1 LKTKTMPDN
10 SIIVYDYDLTGN
22 LTVLTNPRTISHG
35 FDYTGVNLRRTMT
48 MPLSGNYQYTYDK
61 ERNLKSILSPSG
73 KQITNTYT
81 SGLLSFTTTP
91 EGVTGYTY
99 TCGSNLQEAT
109 RGTEKIAH
117 TYDGSLLLTDT
128 RTGLINQAIGFTY
141 NNDFMLSSLIYAG
154 ASQPFNYDNDGVLT
168 GAGSFTITRN
178 TQNGLPLSVTDG
190 TLVQTRTFSG
200 YGELDGIGYSAG
212 STNKYSYNLT
222 RDLAGRITQ
231 KAETF
236 ERASVTYDY
245 AYDANGRLTEVKKNG
260 SVVETYTYD
269 ATGNRLTEVNTL
281 RGLNRSY
288 IVSIED
294 HLIAAG
300 SETYHFDADGFLT
313 SKTSGAN
320 TSTYKYSSRGELMSA
335 TLPEGTTITYDH
347 DPLGRRVSKRVNGNI
362 TEKYLWK
369 DAITLLA
376 VYDASDNLLMRFIYA
391 DGRMPVSMSYGGN
404 TYYLA
409 YDQVGSLR
417 LVTDASGGLVK
428 RTDYDS
434 FGNIIND
441 TNPGMNIP
449 FGFAGGLHDQQ
460 IGLVRFGARDYDPA
474 IGRWTAKDP
483 IDFGSGEANLYGYVE
498 GNPIGKVDASGLFP
512 GPCGNE
518 DNRWVPDHP
527 FWVFDFTGPCQTHDD
542 CYGCKGKEKQNSKS
556 RCDFDFWKNM
566 QIVCSKYILDPQLYL
581 YCQTAATIYY
591 NAVFWGGKSAFEQ
604 ARKEKCDCP

>member
-1 LKTKTMPDN
+1 
-10 SIIVYDYDLTGN
+10 
-22 LTVLTNPRTISHG
+22 
-35 FDYTGVNLRRTMT
+35 MT
-48 MPLSGNYQYTYDK
+48 LPLFGNYQYTYDK

-73 KQITNTYT
+73 RQITNTYA

-99 TCGSNLQEAT
+99 TCGLNLQEAT
-109 RGTEKIAH
+109 RGTEKVAY

-128 RTGLINQAIGFTY
+128 RTGLISQAIGFTY

-154 ASQPFNYDNDGVLT
+154 ASQPFNYDNDGLLT

-231 KAETF
+231 KVETF
-236 ERASVTYDY
+236 EWASATYDY

-269 ATGNRLTEVNTL
+269 ANGNRLTEVNTL

-294 HLIAAG
+294 HLITAG
-300 SETYHFDADGFLT
+300 SETYKFDADGFLT

-320 TSTYKYSSRGELMSA
+320 ASTYLYSSRGELLSA
-335 TLPEGTTITYDH
+335 TLPDGTTFTYDH
-347 DPLGRRVSKRVNGNI
+347 DPLGRRIGKRVNGNI

-376 VYDASDNLLMRFIYA
+376 VYDASDNLLMRFNYA

-417 LVTDASGGLVK
+417 LVTDASGGLIK

-434 FGNIIND
+434 FGNIVND
-441 TNPGMNIP
+441 TNPCMNIP

-460 IGLVRFGARDYDPA
+460 TGLVRFVQRLRPSHRAMDSQR
-474 IGRWTAKDP
+474 
-483 IDFGSGEANLYGYVE
+483 
-498 GNPIGKVDASGLFP
+498 
-512 GPCGNE
+512 
-518 DNRWVPDHP
+518 PD
-527 FWVFDFTGPCQTHDD
+527 
-542 CYGCKGKEKQNSKS
+542 
-556 RCDFDFWKNM
+556 
-566 QIVCSKYILDPQLYL
+566 
-581 YCQTAATIYY
+581 
-591 NAVFWGGKSAFEQ
+591 
-604 ARKEKCDCP
+604 